1 MSDFPVTVVSVVLLL
16 CFCFF
21 SLKVMAIKAGNRK
34 VLNKLIGLVQR
45 ETQGRSSPVLVKQL
59 LEKKLSE

>member
-1 MSDFPVTVVSVVLLL
+1 MSDFPVTVLSVVR
-16 CFCFF
+16 FF

-45 ETQGRSSPVLVKQL
+45 ETQGRSNPVLVKQL

>member
-1 MSDFPVTVVSVVLLL
+1 MSRFTVTVVSV
-16 CFCFF
+16 FF

-45 ETQGRSSPVLVKQL
+45 ETQGRSNPVLVKQL
-59 LEKKLSE
+59 LEKQLSE

>member
-1 MSDFPVTVVSVVLLL
+1 MSSFHVTVVSVVL
-16 CFCFF
+16 FCF
-21 SLKVMAIKAGNRK
+21 SLKVMAIKAGNLK

-45 ETQGRSSPVLVKQL
+45 ETQGRSNPVLVKQL

>member
-1 MSDFPVTVVSVVLLL
+1 MFIFRVTMVSVS
-16 CFCFF
+16 FF

-45 ETQGRSSPVLVKQL
+45 KTQGRSNPVLVKQL

>member
-1 MSDFPVTVVSVVLLL
+1 MSSFHVTVVSVVL
-16 CFCFF
+16 FWF
-21 SLKVMAIKAGNRK
+21 SLKVMAIKAGNLK

-45 ETQGRSSPVLVKQL
+45 ETQGRSNPVLVKQL

>member
-1 MSDFPVTVVSVVLLL
+1 MSRFTVTVVSLV
-16 CFCFF
+16 FF

-45 ETQGRSSPVLVKQL
+45 ETQGRSNPVLVKQL
-59 LEKKLSE
+59 LEKQLSE